1 MDACEA
7 PFGRGAVRGEVAAM
21 VGVGASRSATA
32 AARLRFVIAVVLYG
46 TIGPITRFIGLPSE
60 VIVLF
65 RGAFGSLFV
74 LAFLHAR
81 GGALDRQAIRENLRW
96 LVTSG
101 ICLGLNWIF
110 LFAAYARTTIAI
122 ASLCNYMA
130 PIIVIALSPVV
141 FGERVG
147 LRRLACVVAAFVGIV
162 LVSDLRGALAGE
174 VDLTGVALG
183 LMAALAFVGIVICN
197 KRMGVVGAFD
207 KVVVQLGTSAA
218 LVAPYAL
225 VVNGGML
232 PLAGVDLRSWLLLAL
247 LCLVQT
253 GIAYI
258 FYSGSMGELPV
269 QEIALLGYLEPVVS
283 VLGSA
288 LILHEPLG
296 LAGAIG
302 AALVIT
308 AAAAGELIDE

>member
-1 MDACEA
+1 MARTET
-7 PFGRGAVRGEVAAM
+7 
-21 VGVGASRSATA
+21 ASTA
-32 AARLRFVIAVVLYG
+32 ASARLRFVVAVVLYG
-46 TIGPITRFIGLPSE
+46 TIGPITRFINLPSE

-74 LAFLHAR
+74 LAFLHAQGR
-81 GGALDRQAIRENLRW
+81 TLDRVAIRDNLRW
-96 LVTSG
+96 LVSSG

-130 PIIVIALSPVV
+130 PIIVIALSPLV
-141 FGERVG
+141 FHEHVG
-147 LRRLACVVAAFVGIV
+147 PKRLACVIAAFVGIL
-162 LVSDLRGALAGE
+162 LVSDLRGALAGQ
-174 VDLTGVALG
+174 VDLTGVVLG
-183 LMAALAFVGIVICN
+183 LLAALAFVGIVICN
-197 KRMGVVGAFD
+197 KRMGAVGAYD

-218 LVAPYAL
+218 LVLPYAL
-225 VVNGGML
+225 VVNGGTL
-232 PLAGVDLRSWLLLAL
+232 PLAGVDPRSWLLLAL

-258 FYSGSMGELPV
+258 FYFGSMGELPV

-288 LILHEPLG
+288 LFLHEPLG

-302 AALVIT
+302 AAMVIT
-308 AAAAGELIDE
+308 AAAAGELITE